1 MLVSLKEISKYV
13 DISSLTPEEIANRL
27 TFSGIE
33 VEEIKHLA
41 NATGLVIGE
50 VLSCENHPD
59 SDHLH
64 VCKVDIGTEILDIV
78 CGAPNCRKGLKVIV
92 AKAGAK
98 LPGGEIKK
106 GEIRG
111 QVSNGMLCALNEL
124 GVDPKYLKEEQ
135 IKGIEE
141 LPIDAPVGNTD
152 VLNYLGLDD
161 VILDLSLLANRSD
174 CYSLYN
180 VAREI
185 GGLFNRKV
193 SIPETTLD
201 NEIETTFKVGSC
213 TDYSKLFTA
222 KIVKGIQVKES
233 PKEIQ
238 EILRSEGIRSIDNI
252 VDIGNYVML
261 LTGQPIHMYDLDKLE
276 AQELIVRDDFEG
288 EVVALDDK
296 KYQLN
301 KGDLVIT
308 SNSKVV
314 SIAGIMGLKDV
325 EIDENTKNIVIEV
338 ANFHHAQIRK
348 TSTRLGLS
356 SDSSQRFVKGL
367 NLNQYNEVLNLA
379 AKLCIELASG
389 KEVSKNIVYNETG
402 FSKKTISSSY
412 AYINGRLGTDFSKEV
427 IKSTLTSLH
436 FDFIEKNDD
445 EFEVIVPDYRI
456 DVDGEADLSE
466 EVIRYNGFSNVKNEL
481 PVMETTVGGLKD
493 NEKKAR
499 AIEDLFLDK
508 GFDEVL
514 TYTLLNK
521 KDDSLFNY
529 VNQDEGY
536 VVFNPLTEDKKFIRR
551 NLLTSILRCSEYNL
565 NRKNTDFKIFEISS
579 IQTKKKFDQHLSFA
593 LVGKEFLQSK
603 MGGREYTFFDA
614 KGMLESVLRM
624 FNIQESRVRVER
636 IEKGNEFHPR
646 RSAKFILDGKVLAV
660 IGELHPSIKGEFTLD
675 KTNII
680 VGEINLSLL
689 FGTKSGNNKFVPI
702 SKFPAVTRDYAFVVK
717 DDIKYADIKREIK
730 KASSLIKD
738 ISIFDIY
745 KGEHVEKGY
754 MSVAVTLYLQSADHT
769 LKEEEISLTDT
780 KIRDIISS
788 KFMGVIRK

>member
-13 DISSLTPEEIANRL
+13 DISSLTAEEIASRL

-50 VLSCENHPD
+50 VIACENHPD

-78 CGAPNCRKGLKVIV
+78 CGAPNCKKGLKVIV

-124 GVDPKYLKEEQ
+124 GVDSKYLKEEQ

-141 LPIDAPVGNTD
+141 LPLDAPIGNED
-152 VLNYLGLDD
+152 VLAYLGLDD
-161 VILDLSLLANRSD
+161 TILDLSLLANRSD

-180 VAREI
+180 VAKEI
-185 GGLFNRKV
+185 GALFNRKV
-193 SIPETTLD
+193 TIPEVED
-201 NEIETTFKVGSC
+201 IKNFETTFKVGSE
-213 TDYSKLFTA
+213 TNNSKLFTS
-222 KIVKGIQVKES
+222 KIVKDIQIKES
-233 PKEIQ
+233 PKWLQ
-238 EILRSEGIRSIDNI
+238 NVLRSEGIRSIDNI

-276 AQELIVRDDFEG
+276 ANELIVKDDFEG
-288 EVVALDDK
+288 EVIALDDK
-296 KYQLN
+296 TYKLE
-301 KGDLVIT
+301 KGDIVIT
-308 SNSKVV
+308 SNNKVV
-314 SIAGIMGLKDV
+314 SIGGIMGLKDV
-325 EIDENTKNIVIEV
+325 AIDNNTKNIVIEV

-348 TSTRLGLS
+348 TSSRLGLS

-379 AKLCIELASG
+379 ASLCVELAEG
-389 KEVSKNIVYNETG
+389 KEISKNFVYNETN
-402 FSKKTISSSY
+402 FAKKTIHTTY
-412 AYINGRLGTDFSKEV
+412 EYINNRLGTNFANDV
-427 IKSTLTSLH
+427 IKTTLQSLH
-436 FDFIEKNDD
+436 FEFKEINEH
-445 EFEVIVPDYRI
+445 EFEVVVPDYRI
-456 DVDGEADLSE
+456 DVDGAADLSE
-466 EVIRYNGFSNVKNEL
+466 EVIRYNGFDSVNATL
-481 PVMETTVGGLKD
+481 PIMETTVGGLKD
-493 NEKKAR
+493 NEKKSR
-499 AIEDLFLDK
+499 AIEEMLLDK

-521 KDDSLFNY
+521 KDNSLFNY
-529 VNQDEGY
+529 VNIDEGY
-536 VVFNPLTEDKKFIRR
+536 VVFNPLTEDKKFVRR
-551 NLLTSILRCSEYNL
+551 NLLTSTLRCSEYNL
-565 NRKNTDFKIFEISS
+565 NRKNSDFKIFEISN
-579 IQTKKKFDQHLSFA
+579 IQTKKKFDTHLSFA
-593 LVGKEFLQSK
+593 FVGKEFLQSK
-603 MGGREYTFFDA
+603 MNGREYNFFDA
-614 KGMLESVLRM
+614 KGIIESILRM
-624 FNIQESRVRVER
+624 FNVQETRVKIER
-636 IEKGNEFHPR
+636 ITGGKEFHPG

-660 IGELHPSIKGEFTLD
+660 IGELHPSIKSEFSLD
-675 KTNII
+675 KTNIV
-680 VGEINLSLL
+680 VGEINLSVL

-702 SKFPAVTRDYAFVVK
+702 SKFPTVTRDYAFVVK
-717 DDIKYADIKREIK
+717 EDVKFADIKKEIK

-738 ISIFDIY
+738 MTVFDIY

-754 MSVAVTLYLQSADHT
+754 MSIAITIYLNSNDHT
-769 LKEEEISLTDT
+769 LKEEDITLTDK

-788 KFMGVIRK
+788 KFMGVIRQ

>member
-1 MLVSLKEISKYV
+1 MLVSLKEIAKYV
-13 DISSLTPEEIANRL
+13 DISSLTPEEIASRL

-41 NATGLVIGE
+41 SATGLVIGE
-50 VLSCENHPD
+50 VLTCEAHPD

-141 LPIDAPVGNTD
+141 LPIDAKVGETE
-152 VLNYLGLDD
+152 VLSYLGLDD

-185 GGLFNRKV
+185 GALFNREVK
-193 SIPETTLD
+193 IPE
-201 NEIETTFKVGSC
+201 IEDTKTFDSEFKVGSL
-213 TDYSKLFTA
+213 TPNSKLFTS
-222 KIVKGIQVKES
+222 KIVKGIEVKDS
-233 PKEIQ
+233 PKWLQ
-238 EILRSEGIRSIDNI
+238 DVLRSEGIRSIDNI

-276 AQELIVRDDFEG
+276 AQELIVKDDFEG

-296 KYQLN
+296 TYKLN

-308 SNSKVV
+308 SNNKVV
-314 SIAGIMGLKDV
+314 SIGGIMGLKNV
-325 EIDENTKNIVIEV
+325 EIDKNTKNIVIEV

-348 TSTRLGLS
+348 TSSRLGLT

-367 NLNQYNEVLNLA
+367 NVNQFNEVLNLA
-379 AKLCIELASG
+379 AKLCLELAFG
-389 KEVSKNIVYNETG
+389 KEVSNNLIYNETG
-402 FSKKTISSSY
+402 FTKKIIKSSY
-412 AYINGRLGTDFSKEV
+412 AYINGRLGTDFSKEI

-436 FDFIEKNDD
+436 FGFEELNDD
-445 EFEVIVPDYRI
+445 EFEVTVPDYRI

-466 EVIRYNGFSNVKNEL
+466 EVIRYNGFSHVKNEL

-493 NEKKAR
+493 NEKKSR

-529 VNQDEGY
+529 VNQDEGF
-536 VVFNPLTEDKKFIRR
+536 VVFNPLTEDKKYIRR

-565 NRKNTDFKIFEISS
+565 NRKNSDFKIFEISS
-579 IQTKKKFDQHLSFA
+579 IQTKKKFDTHLSFA
-593 LVGKEFLQSK
+593 LVGKEYLQSK
-603 MGGREYTFFDA
+603 MNGREYTFFDA
-614 KGMLESVLRM
+614 KGILESVLRM
-624 FNIQESRVRVER
+624 FNIQESRVRIER
-636 IEKGNEFHPR
+636 IEKGNEFHPG

-680 VGEINLSLL
+680 VGEINLSVL
-689 FGTKSGNNKFVPI
+689 FGTKSGNNKFIPI
-702 SKFPAVTRDYAFVVK
+702 SKYPAVTRDYAFVVK
-717 DDIKYADIKREIK
+717 EDVKYSDIKREIK
-730 KASSLIKD
+730 KASALIKD
-738 ISIFDIY
+738 INIFDIY
-745 KGEHVEKGY
+745 KGEHVEEGY
-754 MSVAVTLYLQSADHT
+754 MSVAVTLYLQSSDHT
-769 LKEEEISLTDT
+769 LKEEEIALTDS
-780 KIRDIISS
+780 KVRDIISS

>member
-13 DISSLTPEEIANRL
+13 DISSLTAEEIASRL

-41 NATGLVIGE
+41 SATGLVIGE
-50 VLSCENHPD
+50 VLVCENHPD

-64 VCKVDIGTEILDIV
+64 ICKVDIGTEILDIV

-124 GVDPKYLKEEQ
+124 GVDQKYLKEEQ

-141 LPIDAPVGNTD
+141 LPNDAKVGNED
-152 VLNYLGLDD
+152 VLSYLGLDD
-161 VILDLSLLANRSD
+161 TILDLSLLANRSD

-185 GGLFNRKV
+185 GALFNRKV
-193 SIPETTLD
+193 TIPEVKD
-201 NEIETTFKVGSC
+201 PKNFETTFKVGSE
-213 TDYSKLFTA
+213 TTNSKLFTS
-222 KIVKGIQVKES
+222 KIVKGIEIKES
-233 PKEIQ
+233 PKWLQ
-238 EILRSEGIRSIDNI
+238 DVLRSEGIRSIDNI

-276 AQELIVRDDFEG
+276 ANELIVKDDFEG

-296 KYQLN
+296 TYKLE

-308 SNSKVV
+308 SNNKVV
-314 SIAGIMGLKDV
+314 SIGGIMGLKDV
-325 EIDENTKNIVIEV
+325 AIDSDTKNIVIEV

-348 TSTRLGLS
+348 TSSRLGLS

-379 AKLCIELASG
+379 ASLCLELANG
-389 KEVSKNIVYNETG
+389 KEVSENYIYNETN
-402 FSKKTISSSY
+402 FVKKIIHTTY
-412 AYINGRLGTDFSKEV
+412 DYINNRLGTNFDNDV
-427 IKSTLTSLH
+427 IKSTLQSLH
-436 FDFIEKNDD
+436 FEFKEINAH
-445 EFEVIVPDYRI
+445 EFEVVVPDYRI
-456 DVDGEADLSE
+456 DVDGAADLSE
-466 EVIRYNGFSNVKNEL
+466 EVIRYNGFDSVNANL
-481 PVMETTVGGLKD
+481 PIMETTVGGLKD

-499 AIEDLFLDK
+499 AIEDLLLDK

-521 KDDSLFNY
+521 KDNSLFNY
-529 VNQDEGY
+529 VNADEGY
-536 VVFNPLTEDKKFIRR
+536 VVFNPLTEDKKFVRR
-551 NLLTSILRCSEYNL
+551 NLLSSILRCSEYNL
-565 NRKNTDFKIFEISS
+565 NRKNSDFKIFEISS
-579 IQTKKKFDQHLSFA
+579 VQTKKKFDTHLSFA
-593 LVGKEFLQSK
+593 FVGKEFLQSK
-603 MGGREYTFFDA
+603 MGGREYNFFDA
-614 KGMLESVLRM
+614 KGIIESILRM
-624 FNIQESRVRVER
+624 FNVQETRVKIER
-636 IEKGNEFHPR
+636 INSGNEFHPG

-660 IGELHPSIKGEFTLD
+660 IGELHPLIKSEFSLD
-675 KTNII
+675 KTNIV
-680 VGEINLSLL
+680 VGEVNLSVL

-702 SKFPAVTRDYAFVVK
+702 SKFPTVTRDYAFVVK
-717 DDIKYADIKREIK
+717 EDVKFADIKKEIK
-730 KASSLIKD
+730 KASGLIKD
-738 ISIFDIY
+738 LTVFDIY

-754 MSVAVTLYLQSADHT
+754 MSVAVTVSLNSNDHT
-769 LKEEEISLTDT
+769 LKEEDIALTDK
-780 KIRDIISS
+780 KIRDTIAL
-788 KFMGVIRK
+788 KFMGVIRQ